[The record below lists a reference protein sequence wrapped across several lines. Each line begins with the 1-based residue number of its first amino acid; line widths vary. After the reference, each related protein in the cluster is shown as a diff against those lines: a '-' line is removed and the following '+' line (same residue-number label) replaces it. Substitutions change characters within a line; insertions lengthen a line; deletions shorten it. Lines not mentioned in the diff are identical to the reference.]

1 MRRDGYRIYSKDPM
15 SEIIPYIMPKRYDA
29 SNSIKV
35 DIDLEII
42 QDYTRKCRKEGK
54 NVSHMAIIICAYL
67 RLVSQNPLLNRFV
80 MNKKIYTRN
89 HFCVSFVT
97 LKKGGLG
104 DTVSKLYFDLDDD
117 IFTVSDKLNA
127 TIEQNQK
134 SDSDNSLDRIMSRL
148 ISIPFLL
155 RTAIGVFKVW
165 DIYVGL
171 PFKLIHA
178 SPFHTSLFVTN
189 LASIRT
195 DTVYHHLYEFGTT
208 GIFVSM
214 GQPIMKVML
223 DSEGKPYQKKVMRI
237 GIVTD
242 ERIASGHYFG
252 RCFRELRKYLENPEV
267 LEEKPKT
274 VVHDPEIKKKN
285 PRWISK

>member
-1 MRRDGYRIYSKDPM
+1 MRNDGYRVYSKDPM
-15 SEIIPYIMPKRYDA
+15 YEIVPFIMPKRYDA

-42 QDYTRKCRKEGK
+42 QDYIRKCRKEGK
-54 NVSHMAIIICAYL
+54 QISHMAVIIAAYL
-67 RLVSQNPLLNRFV
+67 RLVSQNPLLNRFI
-80 MNKKIYTRN
+80 MNKKVYTRN

-117 IFTVSDKLNA
+117 IFTVSEKLNS
-127 TIEQNQK
+127 TIELNRK

-165 DIYVGL
+165 DRYIGL
-171 PFKLIHA
+171 PFFLIDA
-178 SPFHTSLFVTN
+178 SPFHTSLFITN

-208 GIFVSM
+208 GIFASM

-223 DSEGKPYQKKVMRI
+223 DDDNQPYQKKVMRI

-242 ERIASGHYFG
+242 ERIAGGHYFG
-252 RCFRELRKYLENPEV
+252 RCFRELKRYLEQPEI
-267 LEEKPKT
+267 LETRPEK
-274 VVHDPEIKKKN
+274 VVHDPEVRKKN
-285 PRWISK
+285 PKWINK